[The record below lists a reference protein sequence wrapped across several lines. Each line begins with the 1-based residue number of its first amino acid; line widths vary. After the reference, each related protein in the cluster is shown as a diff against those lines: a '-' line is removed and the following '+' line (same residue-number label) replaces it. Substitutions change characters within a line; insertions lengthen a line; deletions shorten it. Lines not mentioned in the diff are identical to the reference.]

1 MHRITIYSKPGCHL
15 CEEVKTAI
23 TRLVSSHATVMI
35 EEINILKN
43 PELRDK
49 YKNDIPVVL
58 VDDVER
64 FRGKVDPDKL
74 AQLFYDEFGEKLIGF

>member
-49 YKNDIPVVL
+49 YK
-58 VDDVER
+58 DDVER